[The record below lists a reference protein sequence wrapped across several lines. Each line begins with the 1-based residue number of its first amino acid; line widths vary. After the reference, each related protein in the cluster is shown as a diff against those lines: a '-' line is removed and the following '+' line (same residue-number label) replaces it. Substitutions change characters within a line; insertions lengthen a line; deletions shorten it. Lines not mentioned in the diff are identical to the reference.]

1 MVVDEGFQPLSG
13 EFFVLA
19 SLSGELEGTQ
29 ARWRPVVEVGVSV
42 VGFALQPAAL
52 FAGFAAFAV
61 GGDVVDVALVDR
73 RVTHGGMGAV
83 TVTDL
88 DRPA

>member
-1 MVVDEGFQPLSG
+1 MVVDEGFQPCSG
-13 EFFVLA
+13 EFFVVA
-19 SLSGELEGTQ
+19 ALSGEFEGTH
-29 ARWRPVVEVGVSV
+29 ARRGPVVEVGVSV
-42 VGFALQPAAL
+42 VGFALQPAT
-52 FAGFAAFAV
+52 GFSGFTAFAV
-61 GGDVVDVALVDR
+61 GGDVIDVALVDR